1 MTQPPPGYPPQ
12 QPPAQQP
19 DNYLVWSIL
28 ATVLCFP
35 ITGIIAIVKAASV
48 NGLWTQGR
56 YAEAQEAAASAKK
69 WVRWSVII
77 WVVLVVIYVVI
88 IVIVML
94 TAHPDTSV
102 PSSMATLMRTF

>member
-1 MTQPPPGYPPQ
+1 MTQPPGYPPQ
-12 QPPAQQP
+12 QPAAQQP
-19 DNYLVWSIL
+19 NNYLVWAIL
-28 ATVLCFP
+28 VTVLCFP
-35 ITGIIAIVKAASV
+35 ITGIVTIVKAASV

-56 YAEAQEAAASAKK
+56 YAEAQAAADSAKK

-88 IVIVML
+88 LVIIMV

-102 PSSMATLMRTF
+102 PSSMAALVGPF